1 MASINPSNLSVSG
14 FMALACPSLQALG
27 FLPAQGSRGLTG
39 CQWPYKHEPSLETV
53 DQINVLSPHPVS
65 PFPFFSSLSL
75 HPSPSLFD
83 SRS

>member
-14 FMALACPSLQALG
+14 FMALACSSLQALG

-39 CQWPYKHEPSLETV
+39 CQWPYKHEPSFETM
-53 DQINVLSPHPVS
+53 DQINILTLSPLSHPT
-65 PFPFFSSLSL
+65 PHPLFIPSL
-75 HPSPSLFD
+75 SLFD